1 MKSMGTKLLLF
12 VGLLIVLAGGLVAWS
27 VLRSPNGQS
36 ARPKTA
42 RVARQNFSSTV
53 LATGEVNPKVGAKV
67 KVGAR
72 ISGRVERLYA
82 NIGDEVEKGE
92 VIARLEQDDLRAEVE
107 QRKAELEKAEAQL
120 AATRRLGPTE
130 IEKAQAEV
138 TRWEATLY
146 QAQRHLERQ
155 ETLVAKDFT
164 SEEAVDRAEEQVRVA
179 RAQLAA
185 ARKAE
190 ELATSRYEED
200 LRQGRAEVARAEAAL
215 ANARAKLAYA
225 TIEAPITGVI
235 GTVTTQEGETVAAGL
250 SAPTFVEIIDLG
262 RLEVDAFV
270 DEVDIGKV
278 KVRQKAQFTVDPF
291 PDRTFAGHVRAIYP
305 DAVIQDNVVYYDVV
319 IEIEDDYAG
328 LLRPQMTT
336 NVTIFLE
343 TREDVLSVSS
353 GGVHREQG
361 ETVAY
366 VLRDGGTERRV
377 VEIGARQDGE
387 VEVVEG
393 LKEGEEVLLEPPG
406 E

>member
-1 MKSMGTKLLLF
+1 
-12 VGLLIVLAGGLVAWS
+12 
-27 VLRSPNGQS
+27 
-36 ARPKTA
+36 
-42 RVARQNFSSTV
+42 
-53 LATGEVNPKVGAKV
+53 
-67 KVGAR
+67 
-72 ISGRVERLYA
+72 
-82 NIGDEVEKGE
+82 
-92 VIARLEQDDLRAEVE
+92 
-107 QRKAELEKAEAQL
+107 
-120 AATRRLGPTE
+120 
-130 IEKAQAEV
+130 
-138 TRWEATLY
+138 
-146 QAQRHLERQ
+146 
-155 ETLVAKDFT
+155 
-164 SEEAVDRAEEQVRVA
+164 
-179 RAQLAA
+179 
-185 ARKAE
+185 
-190 ELATSRYEED
+190 

-278 KVRQKAQFTVDPF
+278 KVGQKAQFTVDAF

-343 TREDVLSVSS
+343 TREDVLFVPN
-353 GGVHREQG
+353 GAVHREQG

-366 VLRDGGTERRV
+366 VVRDGSSERRV
-377 VEIGARQDGE
+377 VEIGVRQDGE
-387 VEVVEG
+387 AEVVEG
-393 LKEGEEVLLEPPG
+393 LKEGEEVLLELRG